1 MRSPSVYDSV
11 APSFDLHRPLPEHV
25 PSAIRTAVLDA
36 VEAASRP
43 RLLDIGGGTGRVG
56 RAFVAANDDYVAVDL
71 SLGMLDE
78 FARWC
83 DRAGY
88 RPALAQ
94 ADGRRLPFRDDA
106 FDAVL
111 LIQVVGAAEGWHAL
125 AKEARRVLRP
135 AGGALVIGRA
145 VAPESGVDAQM
156 KHRLA
161 TVLQDLGVPSHQT
174 KSRAVLQRLLE
185 TEALASTKTLAATW
199 VAEHSPSMF
208 LSRQKT
214 GARFSRLPPAVQA
227 TALGNLSEWA
237 VARFGSLDSAF
248 SEQHAFELHMYKF

>member
-11 APSFDLHRPLPEHV
+11 AASFDQHRPLPEHV
-25 PSAIRTAVLDA
+25 PPAIRAAILDA
-36 VEAASRP
+36 LYTASRP
-43 RLLDIGGGTGRVG
+43 RLLDVGGGTGRIG

-88 RPALAQ
+88 RPALLQ
-94 ADGRRLPFRDDA
+94 ADGQRLPFRDDA

-111 LIQVVGAAEGWHAL
+111 LIQVVGAAEGWRAL

-135 AGGALVIGRA
+135 AGSLVIGRA
-145 VAPESGVDAQM
+145 VAPKSGVDAQM

-161 TVLQDLGVPSHQT
+161 TALQDLGVPSHQT
-174 KSRAVLQRLLE
+174 KSRAVLQRSLE
-185 TEALASTKTLAATW
+185 TEALTSTRALAATW
-199 VAEHSPSMF
+199 VAERSPGMF

-227 TALGNLSEWA
+227 TALRNLSEWA
-237 VARFGSLDSAF
+237 VARFGSLDAAF